1 MRFAIIAVSLILVLP
16 VTQCYSSTPAFLR
29 TRLLFGTASSSSSSQ
44 RHDSPYEFF
53 DEPRDDEAESLT
65 IPQLKQ
71 QLRLRGLRVSGR
83 KSELVDRL
91 LGRPEPTGARDEMPE
106 PDMTPTY
113 DASTSISPAETQQDE
128 LEELM
133 VEQNVVDGDAA
144 PIEAEVMPADKSKA
158 RKFAE
163 SRGKDLID
171 VTPYVEENEAAQGV
185 RTANKPIN
193 DSDDDDIPD
202 PLSVTP
208 SEPEAWGVEA
218 KIVDDYEGRSIVV
231 DNLNRFVVEFKGSN
245 QTTCQAFVV
254 ASRDALQKF
263 LAGGSGGQ
271 NATSAEARLREIQ
284 TKREE
289 AAKTPS
295 RLGDDVGLDQDDD
308 EGYFKDILHRE
319 FSDWGAYTATGA
331 QLSAT
336 EVQGVLLLS
345 DVYGPFTNDTRALAE
360 KIAFECQPVV
370 VMAPDVFRGNPWK
383 EVESSGLNDTGE
395 SYEQWRARHD
405 DRRVNIDI
413 RAAAACLRE
422 RYAVTSIAVWGTC
435 YGGGRALEAATGYFP
450 DDNVFDVDGNV
461 GPLPVDPMACV
472 AWYPTRYNV
481 RDLFGKSHRGR
492 NVAADG
498 SQRQV
503 AVMAIF
509 AGDDTL
515 DGATPDD
522 AAILKECLAEDNRVK
537 DFMVKVFPNQKHG
550 FAHIGR
556 ASIAEYDY
564 RDDYEDFVDD
574 EFGGSGRVTL
584 DTGEAE
590 VACLLS
596 TAWMETY
603 SRVFLPTVGPLVSK
617 DDNEVEWQRLEMKDL
632 NDSNNRDIREEI
644 DSALNDFTYA
654 PDGGGRKLDR
664 FDEESHEELKKILMD
679 YQTGQDAGENQIL
692 QTDDINTAYEKLRRW
707 DSTIQLF

>member
-1 MRFAIIAVSLILVLP
+1 MQFSIIVLSLIPILP
-16 VTQCYSSTPAFLR
+16 ATHSFSSTPAFLR
-29 TRLLFGTASSSSSSQ
+29 TRLQFCTPTSSQ

-53 DEPRDDEAESLT
+53 DEPRYDEAESLT
-65 IPQLKQ
+65 ISQLKQ
-71 QLRLRGLRVSGR
+71 QLRLRGLKVSGR

-91 LGRPEPTGARDEMPE
+91 LGRPESTGARDEMPE
-106 PDMTPTY
+106 PGMPPQY
-113 DASTSISPAETQQDE
+113 SAATSSSAESALADE

-133 VEQNVVDGDAA
+133 VEKNIVEGDA
-144 PIEAEVMPADKSKA
+144 PIDAEVMPADKSKA

-171 VTPYVEENEAAQGV
+171 VTPFVDEEEAVQGV

-193 DSDDDDIPD
+193 HSDDDDIPD
-202 PLSVTP
+202 PLSVTA
-208 SEPEAWGVEA
+208 SEPEAWGAEA

-263 LAGGSGGQ
+263 LAGGSSGQ

-284 TKREE
+284 TKREL

-295 RLGDDVGLDQDDD
+295 RVDEDAGLDQDDD

-319 FSDWGAYTATGA
+319 FSDWGVYTATGA
-331 QLSAT
+331 QLSAG

-345 DVYGPFTNDTRALAE
+345 DVHGPFTDDTRALAE

-370 VMAPDVFRGNPWK
+370 VMAPDLFRGNPWN
-383 EVESSGLNDTGE
+383 EVENSGLNEAGE
-395 SYEQWRARHD
+395 TYEQWRASHD

-413 RAAAACLRE
+413 RAAAACLRQQ
-422 RYAVTSIAVWGTC
+422 YAVTSVVVWGTC
-435 YGGGRALEAATGYFP
+435 YGGGRALEAASGYFH
-450 DDNVFDVDGNV
+450 DENVFDVDGNV
-461 GPLPVDPMACV
+461 GPLPVDPMACI

-481 RDLFGKSHRGR
+481 KDLFGKSHRGR
-492 NVAADG
+492 NVDANG

-515 DGATPDD
+515 MGATPDD
-522 AAILKECLAEDNRVK
+522 AAVLKECLAQDERVK

-556 ASIAEYDY
+556 ASSAEYDFK
-564 RDDYEDFVDD
+564 DDYEDFVDD
-574 EFGGSGRVTL
+574 EFGGAGRVTL

-617 DDNEVEWQRLEMKDL
+617 DENEAEWQRLEMKDL
-632 NDSNNRDIREEI
+632 SDANSRDIREEI
-644 DSALNDFTYA
+644 DSALNDFTYV
-654 PDGGGRKLDR
+654 PDGGARKLDR
-664 FDEESHEELKKILMD
+664 FDEESHEELRKILME
-679 YQTGQDAGENQIL
+679 YQAGQDAGENQIL

>member
-1 MRFAIIAVSLILVLP
+1 MRLSITVTVIALLSILSE
-16 VTQCYSSTPAFLR
+16 TKSFSTPAFVR
-29 TRLLFGTASSSSSSQ
+29 TRSAIPTK

-53 DEPRDDEAESLT
+53 DDEVPRDEAESLT

-71 QLRLRGLRVSGR
+71 QLRLRGLKVSGR

-91 LGRPEPTGARDEMPE
+91 LGRESSGPRDEMLEPE
-106 PDMTPTY
+106 VI
-113 DASTSISPAETQQDE
+113 ASETLLGATGE
-128 LEELM
+128 LDDLM
-133 VEQNVVDGDAA
+133 IEQNVVVGGDET
-144 PIEAEVMPADKSKA
+144 IEAEVMPIDKSKA

-171 VTPYVEENEAAQGV
+171 VTPYVDEKEADKGV
-185 RTANKPIN
+185 RSANIPKEE
-193 DSDDDDIPD
+193 DDDIPD
-202 PLSVTP
+202 PLIATSA
-208 SEPEAWGVEA
+208 EPEAWGMEA

-245 QTTCQAFVV
+245 QSTCQAFVV
-254 ASRDALQKF
+254 ASRDALTKF
-263 LAGGSGGQ
+263 LAGGSRSQ
-271 NATSAEARLREIQ
+271 NVTSAEERLREIQ
-284 TKREE
+284 MKREE
-289 AAKTPS
+289 AAKVPS
-295 RLGDDVGLDQDDD
+295 RGADDALDQDDD

-331 QLSAT
+331 QLSAG

-345 DVYGPFTNDTRALAE
+345 DVHGPFTNDTRALAE

-383 EVESSGLNDTGE
+383 NLENTGLNEAGE
-395 SYEQWRARHD
+395 TYEQWRSNHD
-405 DRRVNIDI
+405 ELRVNVDI

-422 RYAVTSIAVWGTC
+422 RYAVTSVVVWGTC
-435 YGGGRALEAATGYFP
+435 YGGGRALEAASGYFP
-450 DDNVFDVDGNV
+450 NDNVFDVDGKV
-461 GPLPVDPMACV
+461 GPLPVDPMACI

-481 RDLFGKSHRGR
+481 NDLFGRSHRGR
-492 NVAADG
+492 YVDANG
-498 SQRQV
+498 SQRNV

-509 AGDDTL
+509 AAEDTL
-515 DGATPDD
+515 SGATPDD
-522 AAILKECLAEDNRVK
+522 AALLKERLQEDSRVK
-537 DFMVKVFPNQKHG
+537 DHMVKVFPYQKHG
-550 FAHIGR
+550 FAHIGLGSR
-556 ASIAEYDY
+556 SEGAFKDE
-564 RDDYEDFVDD
+564 YEDFVDD
-574 EFGGSGRVTL
+574 EFGGAGRVSL
-584 DTGEAE
+584 DSGEAE

-617 DDNEVEWQRLEMKDL
+617 DENEREWQRLEMKDL
-632 NDSNNRDIREEI
+632 SEANSRDVREEI
-644 DSALNDFTYA
+644 NSALNDFTYV
-654 PDGGGRKLDR
+654 PDGGSKKLDR
-664 FDEESHEELKKILMD
+664 FDEESHEELKKILME